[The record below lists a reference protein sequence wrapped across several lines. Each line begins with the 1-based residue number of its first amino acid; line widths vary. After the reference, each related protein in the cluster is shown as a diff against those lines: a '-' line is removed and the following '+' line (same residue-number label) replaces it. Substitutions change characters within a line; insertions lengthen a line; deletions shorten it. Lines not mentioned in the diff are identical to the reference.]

1 MRRFELAEP
10 SSLKEACALL
20 SDNAEAKVIAGGT
33 ALLTLIKHGIFVPK
47 TLVNLKK
54 IKAASDISYDAQT
67 GLRVGALAAIY
78 DIEGIAVGAA
88 TLSGVGRSVPC
99 GGEYSDS
106 QHGHHRRQSGA
117 WRLSIRSAHSAG
129 GAKRRRRTIE
139 PCRNPADEIV
149 RFFERQLRDC
159 AGARRA
165 GFGADRAPPA
175 ESLSGTY
182 TKFTTGSSEERPC
195 VGVAALTTMESG
207 VCAELRLVVGAV
219 SPKPVRLEKAE
230 SMARGEKLTSELI
243 ERIAADASSS
253 VEPIDDL
260 RGTVDYK
267 RHLVHVL
274 VRRALERCGAT
285 LRRET

>member
-10 SSLKEACALL
+10 NTLKEACALL

-54 IKAASDISYDAQT
+54 IKGASDISYDAQT

-78 DIEGIAVGAA
+78 DIEASPLVRQHYPVLAEACHVVANIRIRNMATIGGNLAHGDYQSDPPTVLVALNAVVEL
-88 TLSGVGRSVPC
+88 LS
-99 GGEYSDS
+99 
-106 QHGHHRRQSGA
+106 
-117 WRLSIRSAHSAG
+117 
-129 GAKRRRRTIE
+129 
-139 PCRNPADEIV
+139 
-149 RFFERQLRDC
+149 
-159 AGARRA
+159 RA
-165 GFGADRAPPA
+165 GTRQMKLSEFLKGSYETALEPDELVSVLIVPPA

-195 VGVAALTTMESG
+195 VGVAALTTMEKD

-230 SMARGEKLTSELI
+230 SMARGEKLTSQLI
-243 ERIAADASSS
+243 ERIASDASSS
-253 VEPIDDL
+253 VDPIDDL

-274 VRRALERCGAT
+274 VRRALGAAAQH
-285 LRRET
+285 

>member
-1 MRRFELAEP
+1 M
-10 SSLKEACALL
+10 
-20 SDNAEAKVIAGGT
+20 
-33 ALLTLIKHGIFVPK
+33 TLIKHGIFVPK

-78 DIEGIAVGAA
+78 DIEASPLVRQHYPVLAEACHVVANIRIRNMATIGGNLAHGDYQSDPPTVLVALNAVVEL
-88 TLSGVGRSVPC
+88 LS
-99 GGEYSDS
+99 
-106 QHGHHRRQSGA
+106 
-117 WRLSIRSAHSAG
+117 
-129 GAKRRRRTIE
+129 
-139 PCRNPADEIV
+139 
-149 RFFERQLRDC
+149 
-159 AGARRA
+159 RA
-165 GFGADRAPPA
+165 GTRQMKLSDFLKGSYETALEPGELVSALIVPPA

-195 VGVAALTTMESG
+195 VGVAALTTMENG

-230 SMARGEKLTSELI
+230 SMARGEKLTSQLI
-243 ERIAADASSS
+243 ERIASDASSS

-274 VRRALERCGAT
+274 VRRALGAAAQH
-285 LRRET
+285 